1 MEESIDSSV
10 SDTASSSSSSI
21 VQTSEIMS
29 FYRNKSIFITGATGF
44 LGKVLIEKLLRSCY
58 DLKKIYVLVRHKKG
72 STPAQRLTDLVNCK
86 LFENVAQYYPEFRSK
101 LEAIEGDI
109 LDPNMGISPEDDKKL
124 VENVNVVF
132 HSAATVRFD
141 EPLK

>member
-1 MEESIDSSV
+1 MEGADNN
-10 SDTASSSSSSI
+10 
-21 VQTSEIMS
+21 QPSEIIN

-72 STPAQRLTDLVNCK
+72 NTPAQRLNELVNCQ
-86 LFENVAQYYPEFRSK
+86 LFEMVSQYYPEFRSK
-101 LEAIEGDI
+101 LEAIEGDM
-109 LDPNMGISPEDDKKL
+109 LEPNMGISSEDEKKII
-124 VENVNVVF
+124 ENVNIVF